1 MDSDERDEAITAAR
15 IAGTSSRALA
25 KQYSCSNR
33 EIEEAVDRRLSYE
46 LDQRQR
52 LRLVKLSVGRIE
64 TLMSSFYERA
74 VKDKDVSAGVL
85 LCKLEERLAMRLALD
100 ASTTQ
105 RVDVYQVTAA
115 EQPKSFDRIRQ
126 AIYRVARGPDWHP
139 NDGNGA
145 PREGGGA
152 VAVLSPPGDDEPSI
166 DTLALIAREHALC

>member
-85 LCKLEERLAMRLALD
+85 LCKLEERGLQCFSLSMRRRRNV
-100 ASTTQ
+100 SMCT
-105 RVDVYQVTAA
+105 
-115 EQPKSFDRIRQ
+115 K
-126 AIYRVARGPDWHP
+126 
-139 NDGNGA
+139 
-145 PREGGGA
+145 
-152 VAVLSPPGDDEPSI
+152 
-166 DTLALIAREHALC
+166 